1 MDNVVLVAII
11 IQLATISAYKNTLKE
26 NTSVSSLEVSV
37 YNIEHQSVEIDW
49 HSKTVRSENLV
60 SCELVYGP
68 INELDE
74 VQVLSNFLPE
84 GHVFRL
90 PGLRFNVTYHFHM
103 ICHSKRGIRYESNIL
118 NFTTG
123 SKVIPQNYIN
133 ILSTNPYKSNYN
145 TMARDGLFSEEENN
159 NRTIQSS
166 NVILGAVCGIVGFLI
181 INITVVMVVR
191 QYSHHQL
198 RRRRRRILEIEER
211 DYDEFPY
218 LQRFE

>member
-1 MDNVVLVAII
+1 MDIVVLVAIVI
-11 IQLATISAYKNTLKE
+11 RLATAFANRDSLKE
-26 NTSVSSLEVSV
+26 NSSAPSLEVSV
-37 YNIEHQSVEIDW
+37 YNIEEQAVEIDW
-49 HSKTVRSENLV
+49 HSKTVRSENLI

-68 INELDE
+68 VNELDE

-103 ICHSKRGIRYESNIL
+103 ICHSKSGFRYESNIL

-123 SKVIPQNYIN
+123 SKLSSQNYIN
-133 ILSTNPYKSNYN
+133 ILSSNPYKSNYN
-145 TMARDGLFSEEENN
+145 ILARDGLFSEDENS